1 MCTQQNDRYDYFI
14 HAEDITTMPEIN
26 EPPMNTTTELV
37 SSVNFTCEA
46 EGHPAPT
53 YEWYKDDVL
62 IPGENLPFLY
72 IPEVLPSDRG
82 SYYCKAI
89 NNEGEM
95 SSMQANLD
103 IEGIV
108 HCMCCYI

>member
-1 MCTQQNDRYDYFI
+1 
-14 HAEDITTMPEIN
+14 MPEIN

-72 IPEVLPSDRG
+72 IPEILPSDRG

-108 HCMCCYI
+108 HRMCCYI